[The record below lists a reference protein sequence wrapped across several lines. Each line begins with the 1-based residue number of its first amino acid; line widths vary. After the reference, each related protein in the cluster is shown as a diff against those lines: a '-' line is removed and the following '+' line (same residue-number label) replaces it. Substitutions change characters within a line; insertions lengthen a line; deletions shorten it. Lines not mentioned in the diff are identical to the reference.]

1 MNKAIYIALL
11 AGGIILIVFGINA
24 TNSFSSDVSR
34 IFTDSPTNKAI
45 ILLVGGAI
53 AAVIGLIGL
62 VRKSPK

>member
-24 TNSFSSDVSR
+24 ANSFSSDVSR

-62 VRKSPK
+62 MRKSLK

>member
-62 VRKSPK
+62 MRKSPK

>member
-34 IFTDSPTNKAI
+34 IFTNSPTNKAI
-45 ILLVGGAI
+45 IMLVGGAI

-62 VRKSPK
+62 MRKSLK